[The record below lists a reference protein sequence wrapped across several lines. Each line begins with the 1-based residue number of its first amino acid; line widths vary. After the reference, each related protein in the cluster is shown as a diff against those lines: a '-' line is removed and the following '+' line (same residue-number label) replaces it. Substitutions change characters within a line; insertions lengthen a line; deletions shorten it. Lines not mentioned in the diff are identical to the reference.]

1 MRLLGVGDA
10 ATELGVSR
18 RRVRQMLSRGT
29 LAGQRVGR
37 TWVVDRADLELFRY
51 QRRPAG
57 RPWQPTSAWAL
68 LAVASGRDAAFSA
81 SQRSRA
87 RRRLE
92 TGLEHFLGPL
102 AARAEARRYYA
113 HPSVIGILAAA
124 AGVVRSGVSAANHF
138 QLDLVVIDEFEGY
151 VRASVLPDLL
161 DRLALDQHAER
172 PNVVLRVVEDEF
184 WPFGSDEE
192 VAPAPVVAVDLLEA
206 GDGRSRR
213 AANRL
218 LALL

>member
-1 MRLLGVGDA
+1 M
-10 ATELGVSR
+10 
-18 RRVRQMLSRGT
+18 
-29 LAGQRVGR
+29 GR
-37 TWVVDRADLELFRY
+37 
-51 QRRPAG
+51 
-57 RPWQPTSAWAL
+57 
-68 LAVASGRDAAFSA
+68 
-81 SQRSRA
+81 
-87 RRRLE
+87 
-92 TGLEHFLGPL
+92 L

-113 HPSVIGILAAA
+113 HPSVIGVLAAA

-151 VRASVLPDLL
+151 VRASVLPELV
-161 DRLALDQHAER
+161 DRLALDQHSER
-172 PNVVLRVVEDEF
+172 PNAVLRVVEDEF

-192 VAPAPVVAVDLLEA
+192 VAPAPVVAVDLLDA